1 MPPPPMLLLP
11 TQWAAELEMVHQ
23 GQEHYPIAVL
33 CCKQRSRGGIVRAD
47 SLILSGTCLSW

>member
-1 MPPPPMLLLP
+1 MLLLP

-47 SLILSGTCLSW
+47 SLILSGICLSW